1 MSPKGKPFAT
11 SVLLIDGDDTDRAS
25 YVKGLRHSSPDYH
38 ILEATDARS
47 GLALYRSQRIDCVVL
62 ELSLPDSSAFGVLVT
77 LIPIVRRTN
86 IAVIVLTRIADR
98 GLWELAKKN
107 GAYACYLKKH
117 TSADDLERAIQRA
130 IAFVGLL
137 PKEDRYRP
145 V

>member
-25 YVKGLRHSSPDYH
+25 YIKGLRHSSPDYH
-38 ILEATDARS
+38 ILEAADGRS

-77 LIPIVRRTN
+77 LVPIVRRPN
-86 IAVIVLTRIADR
+86 IAVIVLTRIADA
-98 GLWELAKKN
+98 GLWGLAKKN

-117 TSADDLERAIQRA
+117 TSSDDLERAIQRA